1 MAPCC
6 CDGRA
11 RAAATAASCYN
22 FQISQF
28 VVTCVD
34 VSVCACQR
42 TKGWCIS
49 PCVSC
54 CTQVCACVHVCG
66 RSCVSG
72 SSPYFRGPDWSSRR
86 TCRDLLRAARRYFWT
101 VVLLRGRLLE
111 ELPFQNQM
119 IFFFPG
125 LVVWMMNFLFIAYEY
140 KTTRLWLYTCREA
153 DSRSKYSLEVKEET
167 WSRC

>member
-1 MAPCC
+1 MDELAPL
-6 CDGRA
+6 RLLLPVI
-11 RAAATAASCYN
+11 
-22 FQISQF
+22 ISKF
-28 VVTCVD
+28 HSLSSPVWMSACVHVRGQKVD
-34 VSVCACQR
+34 AYRHVFPVALRCA
-42 TKGWCIS
+42 
-49 PCVSC
+49 
-54 CTQVCACVHVCG
+54 CACVHVCG

-140 KTTRLWLYTCREA
+140 KTTRL
-153 DSRSKYSLEVKEET
+153 
-167 WSRC
+167 